1 MKHSM
6 LMAQINY
13 IKELYQFQ
21 NKVSE
26 DYFPHFDEL
35 EWNKKTE
42 YIYCSTEI
50 RNIVLFL
57 LLDYSF
63 NFKDNLSK
71 RKRLYL
77 FSFFGEPMEN

>member
-42 YIYCSTEI
+42 YIY
-50 RNIVLFL
+50 IVQL
-57 LLDYSF
+57 
-63 NFKDNLSK
+63 K
-71 RKRLYL
+71 
-77 FSFFGEPMEN
+77 